1 MAAGRFELHVL
12 SDQSHVAISQKNV
25 DQCLL
30 LERNATTSNFL
41 MLEEAAD
48 LKHTHGRSLPFDAI
62 FGIFTLLK
70 GRYLALVTKSK
81 SVGKIHGLRGNN
93 PDDPDV
99 DFRQVLAIELVL
111 LPTHEIPLLTREQ
124 LDDEERYIALLTTH
138 VEDQML
144 YFTYDYDLTH
154 TLQRISTLSPIQSI
168 AERADRRFCWNY
180 AASSFLLEKKLY
192 EWVVPIMQGY
202 IEVIK
207 QLSIASKSFDLVYIS
222 RRSCRRQ
229 GTRFTMR
236 GIDEEGNVANFVETE
251 QACLFSDKRQTS
263 FVQIR
268 GSIPVYW
275 SSPVSMKYAPKVFQR
290 SNIEKDTLAFSAH
303 ANEIMKLY
311 GRVIMVNLID
321 KKKEQLRLGEAF
333 EKVLGH
339 ASACD
344 THILAKIRYV
354 WFDFHDECR
363 NMKWHN
369 LSKLIQQVD
378 NDFLDY
384 GYFSKSSTGQVLTTQ
399 SGVVRTNCMDNLDR
413 TNVVQSLFGRRSL
426 LLQANEKLDEN
437 VLNSPFPAFEAAFKQ
452 VWGNNADAVSFL
464 YAGTGAL
471 KTDFTRTGKRTK
483 RGALQDGYN
492 SCLRYILNNFVDG
505 HRQDAIDL
513 LLLRYVPSRLKA
525 SPFGSPSLTLQYALT
540 MLAALVFAIF
550 IGLLMWDRHLGFLF
564 ERLVHAASLVG
575 LVVSILFGY
584 LVKKGTKL
592 GEELVTRPRFRP
604 QDGCSCK
611 WP

>member
-1 MAAGRFELHVL
+1 MTTTTGRFELHVL
-12 SDQSHVAISQKNV
+12 SDQSHLAISQKNV

-30 LERNATTSNFL
+30 LERNATSPNFL

-62 FGIFTLLK
+62 FGIYNLLK

-81 SVGKIHGLRGNN
+81 SVGKVHGLR
-93 PDDPDV
+93 DDADV

-111 LPTHEIPLLTREQ
+111 LPTHDVPLLSAAQ
-124 LDDEERYIALLTTH
+124 LHDEERYVQMLTTN
-138 VEDQML
+138 VEAQLL
-144 YFTYDYDLTH
+144 YFAYDFDLTH
-154 TLQRISTLSPIQSI
+154 SLQRIAALSPLQSV
-168 AERADRRFCWNY
+168 AERADTRFCWNY
-180 AASSFLLEKKLY
+180 AASTFLLEKKLF

-202 IEVIK
+202 IEVVK
-207 QLSIASKSFDLVYIS
+207 QLACSSKAFDVVYIS

-229 GTRFTMR
+229 GLRFTMR
-236 GIDEEGNVANFVETE
+236 GIDEDGNVANFVETE
-251 QACLFSDKRQTS
+251 QACLFADGRQTS

-268 GSIPVYW
+268 GSIPVHW
-275 SSPVSMKYAPKVFQR
+275 SSPVTMKYAPKVYQR
-290 SNIEKDTLAFSAH
+290 GNLDKDTLAFAAH
-303 ANEIMKLY
+303 ANELIKLY

-333 EKVLGH
+333 EKVCGH

-344 THILAKIRYV
+344 THILANVRYV
-354 WFDFHDECR
+354 WFDFHHECR
-363 NMKWHN
+363 KMQWHN

-384 GYFSKSSTGQVLTTQ
+384 GYFTKAATGQVLTTQ

-413 TNVVQSLFGRRSL
+413 TNVVQSLFARRSL
-426 LLQANEKLDEN
+426 LLQANESIDGD
-437 VLNSPFPAFEAAFKQ
+437 VLSSPFPSLEVAFKNM
-452 VWGNNADAVSFL
+452 WGNNADAISFL

-483 RGALQDGYN
+483 KGVVQDIYN
-492 SCLRYILNNFVDG
+492 SCLRYILNNFADG
-505 HRQDAIDL
+505 SRQDTIDL
-513 LLLRYVPSRLKA
+513 LLQRYVPSRHKN
-525 SPFGSPSLTLQYALT
+525 SPFADAAPVSLQ
-540 MLAALVFAIF
+540 AALMTSTVIVGSVFV
-550 IGLLMWDRHLGFLF
+550 GLLFWDRHLGFMF
-564 ERLVHAASLVG
+564 ERLVHAASLVT
-575 LVVSILFGY
+575 LVGGIVFGY
-584 LVKKGTKL
+584 LLKKGTKL
-592 GEELVTRPRFRP
+592 GERFVARPALRP